1 MARHSRFFS
10 NRPGRSVGL
19 LLLCGLMLVPPVAA
33 QALVQ
38 IEGTVQDVDGDPVVG
53 ARVVYRLIDSEGVFI
68 SQPTDGSGLY
78 ALDLPGGERCRP
90 VAVVVSDGTRVELG
104 EVAPAR
110 ATSGMTQQI
119 TIDVPRRWNPSAVV
133 QNFPGSDRLF
143 RSFVEDTA
151 ITEHYRFETQF
162 QRQEGDSIDRGL
174 MNLIGSA
181 QFASIPNVEFGAR
194 VSIVGAN
201 SISGSGGDGIGDTDL
216 SAKYVLGA
224 TSDNRHELAFG
235 LMATLPTGSDTD
247 GTGYD
252 STASKLFVAGRRE
265 VPWGVLT
272 GNLGL
277 SFNGDGK
284 IFGLGLSGQTA
295 FGVNVGV
302 IAPVSYR
309 LALIG
314 ELGYRGERFERFD
327 DETVV
332 LGGVNVLLKE
342 GSIRGALGF
351 GLSDGS
357 PDVEIT
363 VGYAIPF

>member
-1 MARHSRFFS
+1 MVRHSWIFLI
-10 NRPGRSVGL
+10 L
-19 LLLCGLMLVPPVAA
+19 LLGLAPTSHVLG

-78 ALDLPGGERCRP
+78 ALELPGGELCRP

-104 EVAPAR
+104 NVAPAR
-110 ATSGMTQQI
+110 ATGGMSQQI
-119 TIDVPRRWNPSAVV
+119 TIDLPRRWNPSAVV

-151 ITEHYRFETQF
+151 ITERFRLETQF
-162 QRQEGDSIDRGL
+162 QRLEGDSVDRGL

-181 QFASIPNVEFGAR
+181 QFGSIPDVEFGAR
-194 VSIVGAN
+194 LSLVGTN
-201 SISGSGGDGIGDTDL
+201 TDFGSGGDGFGDTDL
-216 SAKYVLGA
+216 WAKYVMGP

-235 LMATLPTGSDTD
+235 AGVTMPTGSDSD
-247 GTGYD
+247 GAGFD
-252 STASKLFVAGRRE
+252 STASKLFVAARRE
-265 VPWGVLT
+265 ISWGVLT
-272 GNLGL
+272 GNLRL
-277 SFNGDGK
+277 SFNGDGE
-284 IFGLGLSGQTA
+284 IFGLGLSGQTT
-295 FGVNVGV
+295 FGLNVGV

-309 LALIG
+309 VTVIG
-314 ELGYRGERFERFD
+314 EAGYQGERFEGVD
-327 DETVV
+327 DEAVV

-342 GSIRGALGF
+342 GSLRGAVGF

-363 VGYAIPF
+363 VGYAFPF